1 MWLKWLVSSSLTTR
15 IRLRSC
21 HGRQRLPELFQRLP
35 YAAHRANWQTAAE
48 RVWQWCLELL
58 TAVARYAELLL
69 SKAHV
74 RRDTS
79 CAQNARNATSPNST
93 KCPLHT
99 ILKKYQL
106 FKIFPSDHYTISG
119 GSTFV
124 LLFVFFFA
132 KLGPQCVHFG
142 FNLGLCNTNI
152 NSRYFLPVTANCK
165 RQSVFLVQSYLAY
178 SLTVDWSLQS
188 M

>member
-1 MWLKWLVSSSLTTR
+1 MMWNTRMQRSMWLKWLVSSSLATR

-79 CAQNARNATSPNST
+79 CARFAAQLVAQAQRNFTKLDKMSTAHYLEEIPTFQN
-93 KCPLHT
+93 
-99 ILKKYQL
+99 
-106 FKIFPSDHYTISG
+106 IS
-119 GSTFV
+119 
-124 LLFVFFFA
+124 
-132 KLGPQCVHFG
+132 
-142 FNLGLCNTNI
+142 I
-152 NSRYFLPVTANCK
+152 
-165 RQSVFLVQSYLAY
+165 
-178 SLTVDWSLQS
+178 WSLHYQRRIHFCS
-188 M
+188 FVCFFLC